1 MDFCLFFFLVLQFKF
16 IQQYQK
22 MDSSNSAFKVP
33 MAPPQPQ
40 PSQIETLLFNDIL
53 EEKMSDLRQNMVEFL
68 HVFPYQKFNNEFS
81 KFLKHTKC
89 MVLEEQ
95 RTGAN
100 YSRLTNSSQIT
111 SVYSRPSTSFNYRQP
126 ATLSIINSNRNS
138 TLRLPENSFQPIES
152 VNPFKPPSSVQYQP
166 KVVLPRIEESRIASD
181 RSVSLRTTVIEKSSN
196 TNVNMSTNNSH
207 HNFQLPVPLER
218 SHSPTINGYSDVT
231 ITENRSTSV
240 SQQNYNSNDNGDSI
254 NLLLDEIGFKIRVG
268 LPDNINMSKKHES
281 HHKNKQLQIIN
292 KIENFLSE
300 WSINVKSIKSSSGSS
315 KTIIILSGN

>member
-1 MDFCLFFFLVLQFKF
+1 MLIFFFLVLQYKF
-16 IQQYQK
+16 IQQYQQ

-33 MAPPQPQ
+33 MAPPQSQ

-68 HVFPYQKFNNEFS
+68 HVFPYHKFNNEFS
-81 KFLKHTKC
+81 KFLKHTKG

-111 SVYSRPSTSFNYRQP
+111 SVYSRPSTSFNYRHP
-126 ATLSIINSNRNS
+126 TTLAITNSNRNS
-138 TLRLPENSFQPIES
+138 TLRLPENSFQPIEA

-166 KVVLPRIEESRIASD
+166 RVVLPRIEESRVASD
-181 RSVSLRTTVIEKSSN
+181 RSVSLHTTVVEKSSN
-196 TNVNMSTNNSH
+196 TNVNISTNNSH

-218 SHSPTINGYSDVT
+218 SQSPALNGYSDVT

-240 SQQNYNSNDNGDSI
+240 SQQNDNGDSI

-268 LPDNINMSKKHES
+268 LPDNIDMSKNNAS
-281 HHKNKQLQIIN
+281 HHNKQLQIID
-292 KIENFLSE
+292 KIEKFLSE
-300 WSINVKSIKSSSGSS
+300 WSINVKLIKSSSGSS
-315 KTIIILSGN
+315 KTIIILTGN